1 MKSVIRTYKNG
12 VLLFIFLIFLLPSS
26 IISAPVS
33 SQSTSCNVSPSSDWG
48 VENPEDYL
56 EISTVEQ
63 GSFFDIF
70 DFGMGGTS
78 LRPLYGG
85 FSTEWSDGTWS
96 DFEGIV
102 VLNDSATALELVLIP
117 GFRYTFCVDF
127 SFSSTNSNLSS
138 EAIGDIYLMTRSNYD
153 IYTVEYDQRGWDDW
167 DSIIEAPVEW
177 RDMATWIPY
186 RDSHAYESV
195 SYKEFS
201 IAIDSSGSAWSSL
214 GMESS
219 NYQEYFLV
227 LDGWDNSRIG
237 DSIASGNTMNV
248 EIIVDMEERQSLPKY
263 TAYILVGALPLSVII
278 IPLILHFRYHAFS
291 NFSEIDESVE
301 VPYLSEK

>member
-1 MKSVIRTYKNG
+1 MKSVMRTCKNG
-12 VLLFIFLIFLLPSS
+12 MPLFIFLIFLLPSS
-26 IISAPVS
+26 IISEPVS

-78 LRPLYGG
+78 LRPLYDG

-96 DFEGIV
+96 DFEGVV

-117 GFRYTFCVDF
+117 GFRYTFCIDF
-127 SFSSTNSNLSS
+127 SFSSKNSNLSS
-138 EAIGDIYLMTRSNYD
+138 EAIGDIYLMTGSNYD
-153 IYTVEYDQRGWDDW
+153 IYTVEYDQRGWEDW

-219 NYQEYFLV
+219 NYQGYFLV

-237 DSIASGNTMNV
+237 DSIASGNTMSV
-248 EIIVDMEERQSLPKY
+248 EIIVDMEERQSLPNY

-291 NFSEIDESVE
+291 NFSEIDESAE

>member
-1 MKSVIRTYKNG
+1 MKSVIRTCKNG
-12 VLLFIFLIFLLPSS
+12 MPLFIFLIFLLPSS
-26 IISAPVS
+26 IISAPAS

-78 LRPLYGG
+78 LRPLYDG
-85 FSTEWSDGTWS
+85 FSTEWSHGTWS
-96 DFEGIV
+96 DFEGVV
-102 VLNDSATALELVLIP
+102 VLNDSDTALELVLIP
-117 GFRYTFCVDF
+117 GFRYTFCIDF
-127 SFSSTNSNLSS
+127 SFSSKNSNLSS
-138 EAIGDIYLMTRSNYD
+138 EAIGDIYLMTGSNYD
-153 IYTVEYDQRGWDDW
+153 IYTVEYDQRGWEDW

-219 NYQEYFLV
+219 NYQGYFLV

-237 DSIASGNTMNV
+237 DSIASGNTMSV
-248 EIIVDMEERQSLPKY
+248 EIIVDMEERQSLPNY

-291 NFSEIDESVE
+291 NFSEIDESAE

>member
-1 MKSVIRTYKNG
+1 MKSVMRNLRIG
-12 VLLFIFLIFLLPSS
+12 VPYIVFFIFLFSS
-26 IISAPVS
+26 TIISSPVS

-48 VENPEDYL
+48 DENPEDYL

-63 GSFFDIF
+63 GSFFDFF

-78 LRPLYGG
+78 LRPLYDG

-96 DFEGIV
+96 DFEGV
-102 VLNDSATALELVLIP
+102 AVLNDSATALELVLIP
-117 GFRYTFCVDF
+117 GYRYTFCIDF
-127 SFSSTNSNLSS
+127 SYSSKNSNQSS
-138 EAIGDIYLMTRSNYD
+138 QAIGDIYLMTGSNYD
-153 IYTVEYDQRGWDDW
+153 IYSAEFDQREWGDW
-167 DSIIEAPVEW
+167 ESIIEAPVEW

-214 GMESS
+214 GMDSN
-219 NYQEYFLV
+219 NYQAFFLV

-237 DSIASGNTMNV
+237 DSLASGNTMNV
-248 EIIVDMEERQSLPKY
+248 EIIVDMEERRSLPNY
-263 TAYILVGALPLSVII
+263 TAYFIVGALPLSVII
-278 IPLILHFRYHAFS
+278 IPLILHFRYHAYS
-291 NFSEIDESVE
+291 NFYDSEESIE

>member
-1 MKSVIRTYKNG
+1 MKLVMQTFRNG
-12 VLLFIFLIFLLPSS
+12 MPFFILLIFLFPSS
-26 IISAPVS
+26 LISSPVS

-48 VENPEDYL
+48 DENPEDYL

-70 DFGMGGTS
+70 DFGMSGTS
-78 LRPLYGG
+78 LRPLYDG

-96 DFEGIV
+96 DFEGVV

-127 SFSSTNSNLSS
+127 SFSSKNSNLSS
-138 EAIGDIYLMTRSNYD
+138 QAIGDIYLMTGSNYD
-153 IYTVEYDQRGWDDW
+153 IYSAEYDQREWDDW

-201 IAIDSSGSAWSSL
+201 IAVDSSGSAWSSL

-237 DSIASGNTMNV
+237 DSVASGNTMNV

-278 IPLILHFRYHAFS
+278 IPLILHLRYHAYS
-291 NFSEIDESVE
+291 NFSDIEESVE

>member
-1 MKSVIRTYKNG
+1 MKSAIRTCKNG
-12 VLLFIFLIFLLPSS
+12 MPLFIFLIFLLPSS

-78 LRPLYGG
+78 LRPLYDG

-96 DFEGIV
+96 DFEGVV

-117 GFRYTFCVDF
+117 GFRYTFCIDF
-127 SFSSTNSNLSS
+127 SFSSKNSNLSS
-138 EAIGDIYLMTRSNYD
+138 DAIGDIYLMTGSNYD
-153 IYTVEYDQRGWDDW
+153 IYTVEYDQRGWEDW

-219 NYQEYFLV
+219 NYQGYFLV

-237 DSIASGNTMNV
+237 DSIASGNTMSV
-248 EIIVDMEERQSLPKY
+248 EIIVDMEERQSLPNY

-291 NFSEIDESVE
+291 NFSEIDESAE

>member
-1 MKSVIRTYKNG
+1 MTLERRLIRCGIT
-12 VLLFIFLIFLLPSS
+12 FIIFLIFIFPSTIFS
-26 IISAPVS
+26 IPAS

-48 VENPEDYL
+48 EKKPDDYIQ
-56 EISTVEQ
+56 ISTVEQ

-70 DFGMGGTS
+70 DFGYSGTS
-78 LRPLYGG
+78 LRPLYDG
-85 FSTEWSDGTWS
+85 FSSEWSDGTWS
-96 DFEGIV
+96 DFEGV
-102 VLNDSATALELVLIP
+102 AVLNDSATALELVLIP
-117 GFRYTFCVDF
+117 GYRYTFCVDF
-127 SFSSTNSNLSS
+127 SFGSKNSNLSTD
-138 EAIGDIYLMTRSNYD
+138 ATGDIYLMTGSNYD
-153 IYTVEYDQRGWDDW
+153 IYSAEYDQREWEDW

-195 SYKEFS
+195 SYREFS
-201 IAIDSSGSAWSSL
+201 VAIDSSGSAWSSL

-219 NYQEYFLV
+219 NYQEFFLV

-248 EIIVDMEERQSLPKY
+248 EIIVDMEERQSFPNY
-263 TAYILVGALPLSVII
+263 TAYIIVGALPLSVII
-278 IPLILHFRYHAFS
+278 IPLILHFRYHSYS
-291 NFSEIDESVE
+291 NFSDSEELVE